1 MSGDMFDDQSPLLSP
16 LCFLESPEPCIPL
29 LDCLPNSTVETEN
42 PYVDPFGLI
51 PVSTI
56 DETNLLLSSQ
66 QSNLVT
72 YQETSTLVPKP
83 LEMHQNQNQNQN
95 QNQHRHQNQ
104 NQHQHQHQH
113 QNQYQ
118 HQNQHQHRVVQQ
130 QQQQQQLINSHET
143 WLQDK
148 LSNML
153 NTIQQESSVF
163 TRNQTEI
170 GQQVRQAN
178 NGFAHPTVTNSP
190 LQLQNRFLPVPL
202 IPQHR
207 SNAFGSLFPQTM
219 GSARPQNYMP
229 YQTPH
234 QQVTSSFGMYPQ
246 QPRPPVFVRRQN
258 EPPNI
263 RMVNNNAL
271 TRIHPLQNQTNMI
284 PPFNAVPQRTIP
296 RPQMSSRLFTRQ
308 HGGMQT
314 SVNQSPLRFRLPNIN
329 NRQAPVRPNANAI
342 IPPQGEILGCRRRSY
357 PSRFEFGQSSS
368 SSAQRRRIVPAS
380 ENVGSTSINHGN
392 AEQRGTNTIYDPRYE
407 SFGLCIDP
415 HLRKYAMTL

>member
-16 LCFLESPEPCIPL
+16 LCFLESPEPCISL

-83 LEMHQNQNQNQN
+83 LEM
-95 QNQHRHQNQ
+95 
-104 NQHQHQHQH
+104 
-113 QNQYQ
+113 
-118 HQNQHQHRVVQQ
+118 
-130 QQQQQQLINSHET
+130 
-143 WLQDK
+143 
-148 LSNML
+148 
-153 NTIQQESSVF
+153 ESSVF

-207 SNAFGSLFPQTM
+207 STAFGSLFPQTN
-219 GSARPQNYMP
+219 SSNRPQNYMP

-234 QQVTSSFGMYPQ
+234 QQVSSSFGMYPQ

-380 ENVGSTSINHGN
+380 ENIGSTSINHGN

>member
-271 TRIHPLQNQTNMI
+271 
-284 PPFNAVPQRTIP
+284 
-296 RPQMSSRLFTRQ
+296 Q

-342 IPPQGEILGCRRRSY
+342 IPPQVAADL
-357 PSRFEFGQSSS
+357 SS
-368 SSAQRRRIVPAS
+368 
-380 ENVGSTSINHGN
+380 N
-392 AEQRGTNTIYDPRYE
+392 
-407 SFGLCIDP
+407 L
-415 HLRKYAMTL
+415 K